1 MSYSGKQFEQNFKDS
16 FKGSPYD
23 KGLMRLFDVTSGYSG
38 QATICDFLLYSY
50 PNLFYL
56 ELKAEKT
63 ANLPFSNITRHQYEG
78 LLEKA
83 DYEGAIPGIIVYYYT
98 YDCIYFIPITVIR
111 DIKSQG
117 RNSINIDMCEKYAM
131 PMVFRKKRVNVV
143 IDTVSFVKDAQNFK
157 SPEIN
162 LKEDKFVKS

>member
-1 MSYSGKQFEQNFKDS
+1 
-16 FKGSPYD
+16 
-23 KGLMRLFDVTSGYSG
+23 MRLYDVTSGYSG

-83 DYEGAIPGIIVYYYT
+83 DYEGAIPGIIVT
-98 YDCIYFIPITVIR
+98 FNKIEDA
-111 DIKSQG
+111 Q
-117 RNSINIDMCEKYAM
+117 A
-131 PMVFRKKRVNVV
+131 V
-143 IDTVSFVKDAQNFK
+143 IDNPNFR
-157 SPEIN
+157 EI
-162 LKEDKFVKS
+162 LDTIYK